1 MSSHRSNHLC
11 FALLLT
17 LFFLQ
22 SCVVYTAYGLYRT
35 ITDINATLTLINT
48 SIVRIQGVV
57 NEGENLKQAVD
68 DGTLISSLAEK
79 IPSLIQSEVERV
91 TREKI
96 ELLSGDLA
104 LSSLDFTQN
113 ALVENLSGARKAYDD
128 MAATFNRFTG
138 LMNDLSNS
146 IAEPLK

>member
-1 MSSHRSNHLC
+1 M
-11 FALLLT
+11 
-17 LFFLQ
+17 
-22 SCVVYTAYGLYRT
+22 
-35 ITDINATLTLINT
+35 
-48 SIVRIQGVV
+48 

-91 TREKI
+91 TRDKI
-96 ELLSGDLA
+96 EQLSGDLT